1 MRRLLWLLLPGM
13 GLCSAPLLSQ
23 TAAVSE
29 GDRVW
34 QALKRLEG
42 AWKGTS
48 GGGEPGEV
56 STSGMNFRYELR
68 DHVLTRWSFTTFR
81 ATATHP
87 LRQHADLTVIYPGEA
102 GAPPRA
108 VYFDDEGHSIEYL
121 VSASADGQRIECL
134 SALRPDR
141 PRFRFTYVFTGPDEL
156 KIRFEIAPPG
166 QPEKYTTHVEGS
178 ARRVAKK

>member
-1 MRRLLWLLLPGM
+1 MRRLLWLLVAGM
-13 GLCSAPLLSQ
+13 ILSSAPLSCQ
-23 TAAVSE
+23 TAAASE
-29 GDRVW
+29 GDRAW
-34 QALKRLEG
+34 QALRPLAGE
-42 AWKGTS
+42 WTGTG

-56 STSGMNFRYELR
+56 SSSGMSFSYELHGR
-68 DHVLTRWSFTTFR
+68 VLMRKGFTAFL
-81 ATATHP
+81 ATAS
-87 LRQHADLTVIYPGEA
+87 RAAFQHDDLTLIYPGDA
-102 GAPPRA
+102 GSAPRA
-108 VYFDDEGHSIEYL
+108 IYFDDEGHSIEYTIS
-121 VSASADGQRIECL
+121 VSDDGQRIECL

>member
-1 MRRLLWLLLPGM
+1 MRDFKSLLFLGIILPG
-13 GLCSAPLLSQ
+13 APLSCQ

-34 QALKRLEG
+34 QALRPLAG
-42 AWKGTS
+42 DWTGTG

-56 STSGMNFRYELR
+56 SASGMSFGYELR
-68 DHVLTRWSFTTFR
+68 ERVLVRKGFTAFR
-81 ATATHP
+81 ATAS
-87 LRQHADLTVIYPGEA
+87 RGAFQHDDLTLIYPGDA
-102 GAPPRA
+102 GAAPRA
-108 VYFDDEGHSIEYL
+108 IYFDDEGHSIEYTIS
-121 VSASADGQRIECL
+121 VSDDGQRIECL

-178 ARRVAKK
+178 ARRAAKK

>member
-1 MRRLLWLLLPGM
+1 MRNFMPLFFLGI
-13 GLCSAPLLSQ
+13 GLCSVPLLSQ
-23 TAAVSE
+23 TEAVSE
-29 GDRVW
+29 GDRVC

-87 LRQHADLTVIYPGEA
+87 LRQHA
-102 GAPPRA
+102 
-108 VYFDDEGHSIEYL
+108 GHDCSRQK
-121 VSASADGQRIECL
+121 A
-134 SALRPDR
+134 RP
-141 PRFRFTYVFTGPDEL
+141 
-156 KIRFEIAPPG
+156 
-166 QPEKYTTHVEGS
+166 
-178 ARRVAKK
+178 